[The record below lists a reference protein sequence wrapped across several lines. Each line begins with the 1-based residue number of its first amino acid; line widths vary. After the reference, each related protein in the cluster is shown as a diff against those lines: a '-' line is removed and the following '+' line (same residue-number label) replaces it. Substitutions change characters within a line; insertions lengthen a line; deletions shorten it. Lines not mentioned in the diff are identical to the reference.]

1 VTDLLVCAKASD
13 SGELTRIEATARN
26 ADRFTRLLIVFNI

>member
-26 ADRFTRLLIVFNI
+26 ADRFTSLLFVLDI